1 VPAADDAF
9 VPLADWLAR
18 AALPALPPDDVAVPD
33 PPRPALPE
41 PDVAELLRDV
51 RLFRARLAD
60 ALEAACDA
68 LVCELAYAVLGRE
81 LLLAPADVTE
91 IAARL
96 IRAHPAASAVR
107 LRVAPADVARV
118 ATIAPVCDDP
128 ALMPGDVILE
138 IAGGEHD
145 ARLGTRLASALAAW
159 S

>member
-18 AALPALPPDDVAVPD
+18 AALPAPPPDDVAVSEPL
-33 PPRPALPE
+33 PPAQPE

-60 ALEAACDA
+60 ALEAARDA
-68 LVCELAYAVLGRE
+68 LARELAYAVLGRE

-96 IRAHPAASAVR
+96 IRAHPAATAVR

-118 ATIAPVCDDP
+118 ATIAPACEDP
-128 ALMPGDVILE
+128 ALVPGDVVLE
-138 IAGGEHD
+138 FAGGEHD
-145 ARLGTRLASALAAW
+145 ARLGARLASALAAW